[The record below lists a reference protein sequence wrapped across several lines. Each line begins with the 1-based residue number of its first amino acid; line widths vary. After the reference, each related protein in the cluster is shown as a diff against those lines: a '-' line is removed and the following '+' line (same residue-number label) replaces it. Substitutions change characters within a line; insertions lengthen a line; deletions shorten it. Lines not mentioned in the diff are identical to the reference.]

1 MLGGEWTD
9 MPASGA
15 PRVSAWAGLLLTA
28 QLAAGRQSRAPF
40 TLTHDEQP
48 RTAPDSLDLP
58 SFMLIGFMKAGTTYL
73 RGLLDSHPEL
83 STKSDMGGYS
93 TETHFFDSQF
103 TDETAESADLDQVR
117 RAYAESFQGA
127 GAPEHTHFPARE
139 LHFLFS
145 FACPTS
151 APSAA
156 VAGAQHK
163 YKLFD
168 DTPKYSRMDLER
180 IRLLNATVSPETKFV
195 VSLRDPIELT
205 MSRVRMGSCE
215 VARGSSS
222 DDCSSKYLKCSSST
236 DCTLNIPLGWSD
248 EYGDY
253 TGRLSQWI
261 SVVGRARMH
270 VVIFDDLVER
280 TLDTLN
286 GVLRF
291 VGTTPMEQ
299 LPTGVSS
306 TPLKEENCGPCKKIE
321 EGAIAKYI
329 DDPSTCEPLAN
340 EGRADLDELNR
351 VLRIETPTN
360 WADSTSSCRGGEGFV
375 KRLFAAEE
383 TITQSAER
391 LHLSI
396 PRSMPSST
404 S

>member
-1 MLGGEWTD
+1 
-9 MPASGA
+9 
-15 PRVSAWAGLLLTA
+15 
-28 QLAAGRQSRAPF
+28 
-40 TLTHDEQP
+40 
-48 RTAPDSLDLP
+48 
-58 SFMLIGFMKAGTTYL
+58 
-73 RGLLDSHPEL
+73 
-83 STKSDMGGYS
+83 MG
-93 TETHFFDSQF
+93 
-103 TDETAESADLDQVR
+103 
-117 RAYAESFQGA
+117 
-127 GAPEHTHFPARE
+127 
-139 LHFLFS
+139 
-145 FACPTS
+145 
-151 APSAA
+151 
-156 VAGAQHK
+156 
-163 YKLFD
+163 
-168 DTPKYSRMDLER
+168 
-180 IRLLNATVSPETKFV
+180 
-195 VSLRDPIELT
+195 
-205 MSRVRMGSCE
+205 

-321 EGAIAKYI
+321 EGA
-329 DDPSTCEPLAN
+329 
-340 EGRADLDELNR
+340 DLDELNR

>member
-1 MLGGEWTD
+1 MGKGSQPGVLGVV
-9 MPASGA
+9 SG
-15 PRVSAWAGLLLTA
+15 PTCLRAGLLLTA

-83 STKSDMGGYS
+83 RTKSDMGGYS

-117 RAYAESFQGA
+117 RAYAESFQG
-127 GAPEHTHFPARE
+127 
-139 LHFLFS
+139 
-145 FACPTS
+145 
-151 APSAA
+151 
-156 VAGAQHK
+156 AGAQHK

-236 DCTLNIPLGWSD
+236 
-248 EYGDY
+248 
-253 TGRLSQWI
+253 
-261 SVVGRARMH
+261 
-270 VVIFDDLVER
+270 
-280 TLDTLN
+280 
-286 GVLRF
+286 
-291 VGTTPMEQ
+291 
-299 LPTGVSS
+299 
-306 TPLKEENCGPCKKIE
+306 
-321 EGAIAKYI
+321 
-329 DDPSTCEPLAN
+329 
-340 EGRADLDELNR
+340 
-351 VLRIETPTN
+351 
-360 WADSTSSCRGGEGFV
+360 
-375 KRLFAAEE
+375 
-383 TITQSAER
+383 
-391 LHLSI
+391 
-396 PRSMPSST
+396 
-404 S
+404 

>member
-1 MLGGEWTD
+1 
-9 MPASGA
+9 
-15 PRVSAWAGLLLTA
+15 
-28 QLAAGRQSRAPF
+28 
-40 TLTHDEQP
+40 LTHDEQP

-205 MSRVRMGSCE
+205 MSRVRMSSCAKSLE
-215 VARGSSS
+215 GRRRTIARPNTSSA
-222 DDCSSKYLKCSSST
+222 LRAQIAPST
-236 DCTLNIPLGWSD
+236 FLSAGATSTATTQVVCPSG
-248 EYGDY
+248 
-253 TGRLSQWI
+253 SQW
-261 SVVGRARMH
+261 
-270 VVIFDDLVER
+270 
-280 TLDTLN
+280 
-286 GVLRF
+286 
-291 VGTTPMEQ
+291 
-299 LPTGVSS
+299 
-306 TPLKEENCGPCKKIE
+306 
-321 EGAIAKYI
+321 
-329 DDPSTCEPLAN
+329 
-340 EGRADLDELNR
+340 
-351 VLRIETPTN
+351 
-360 WADSTSSCRGGEGFV
+360 
-375 KRLFAAEE
+375 
-383 TITQSAER
+383 SAER
-391 LHLSI
+391 GC
-396 PRSMPSST
+396 T
-404 S
+404 W